1 MVIETIPYPTT
12 GRVVYFYDLNAST
25 RPFMAHV
32 ADAIEDSYIVNLL
45 VLNHDAQ
52 PRAVLNVP
60 HVSVRGNDV
69 QFWDWMPYQKGQ
81 AAKTEELQKQ
91 LDVKATKMDTKPD
104 TEMGKAQAGAPS
116 PVDGKR

>member
-1 MVIETIPYPTT
+1 MAIETVPYPTT
-12 GRVVYFYDLNAST
+12 GRVVYFYDLNVST
-25 RPFMAHV
+25 RPFAAHV
-32 ADAIEDSYIVNLL
+32 ADSVEDSYIVNLL

-60 HVSVRGNDV
+60 HMTVRGNDV

-91 LDVKATKMDTKPD
+91 LDIKAAMAA
-104 TEMGKAQAGAPS
+104 EMGKTQAGAPS
-116 PVDGKR
+116 PEDGKR